1 MGANWVQ
8 HPKIICIFAP
18 TNNIVNMAQFFL
30 RSKRETGE
38 APLYT
43 KIRRNGIQMY
53 VCTGIRVDIQE
64 WNKSQK
70 SLSAMQRYEKTEE
83 GTKVHDLQ
91 MKVIKA
97 IDSLYAEN
105 KICTKDDKAI
115 IEQTLSAIVNATVE
129 DIQETIKV
137 VTAKTKAMVIGF
149 YDYFF
154 AGISDGS
161 IRHGNNSDYTPGT
174 IQVWKSFGG
183 HLRDYCK
190 KDIPFDDID
199 KPFADKFTLYLQKK
213 GFMPNTINKN
223 VTCFRKLCNLAA
235 MEGYNKN
242 AVSLRVWKDRTVK
255 ETEKRAEIYLTE
267 EEIDAMYAMPLKG
280 INEVVRDIFLLGYF
294 SCQRYSDYSKL
305 QEENFMTYDKGLGL
319 IILTQKKTG
328 KTVNIPI
335 CDDRVYELC
344 EKYHYVFPEITEQ
357 QMNIKIKAVAYE
369 LAKIQPSFQEKYV
382 TVLTAVERRSEQTYT
397 KLLKKKEKGTKFADN
412 ERKWFYK
419 LNKIAHTRNGS
430 PLWERNS
437 HGEIVRPKYELITSH
452 TARRSGATNLYKLGV
467 LSDQEIRSITGHQSQ
482 KVFES
487 YIRIGISEQAQRVGN
502 KILAAQKAKKEKGS
516 AKC

>member
-1 MGANWVQ
+1 MS
-8 HPKIICIFAP
+8 
-18 TNNIVNMAQFFL
+18 QFFL
-30 RSKRETGE
+30 RTNKTEGK
-38 APLYT
+38 APLYVRT
-43 KIRRNGIQMY
+43 RRKGILFC
-53 VCTGIRVDIQE
+53 VTTGIMVDVKE
-64 WNKSQK
+64 WAKAQK
-70 SLSAMQRYEKTEE
+70 SLPAMQRYERTEE
-83 GTKVHDLQ
+83 GMRVHDLQ
-91 MKVIKA
+91 LKIMKA
-97 IDSLYAEN
+97 IDALYAEDKVN
-105 KICTKDDKAI
+105 SKEDKAI
-115 IEQTLSAIVNATVE
+115 LEHALSSVVNGTVE
-129 DIQETIKV
+129 EIQQTVKV
-137 VTAKTKAMVIGF
+137 ASAKTKAMVIGF

-174 IQVWKSFGG
+174 IQVWKSFGR

-190 KDIPFDDID
+190 KDIPFEDID

-213 GFMPNTINKN
+213 GFMANTINKN

-255 ETEKRAEIYLTE
+255 ETEKRAEIYLTD
-267 EEIDAMYAMPLKG
+267 EEIDAMYSMKLTG
-280 INEVVRDIFLLGYF
+280 MNEIVRDIFLLGYF
-294 SCQRYSDYSKL
+294 SCQRYSDYSEL
-305 QEENFMTYDKGLGL
+305 REDNFITYDKGLGL

-328 KTVNIPI
+328 KTVNVPI

-344 EKYHYVFPEITEQ
+344 EKYHYDFPEITEQ

-397 KLLKKKEKGTKFADN
+397 KLLKKKEKGTKFTDN

-419 LNKIAHTRNGS
+419 LDKIAQTRNGS

-437 HGEIVRPKYELITSH
+437 HGEIVRPKYELVTSH

-487 YIRIGISEQAQRVGN
+487 YIRIGISEQAQRVGD
-502 KILAAQKAKKEKGS
+502 KILAARKAKETQVDK
-516 AKC
+516 